1 MLTLMSC
8 GTVVQH
14 RIESSRGWAHGRI
27 ATMDP
32 WCIPGIGLLRASAT
46 RSLAVR
52 HVLKKLE
59 QTIGIKTKKKVALPV
74 FFSCRTFS

>member
-1 MLTLMSC
+1 M
-8 GTVVQH
+8 QH

-32 WCIPGIGLLRASAT
+32 WCIPGIGLLKASAT

-52 HVLKKLE
+52 HVLKNLNKQLAAN
-59 QTIGIKTKKKVALPV
+59 KKRLHYL
-74 FFSCRTFS
+74 FFFPC